1 MINKFLNGNGNGRE
15 RKKRLAGIAVFSI
28 VVIYFVFFAGFV
40 KADDIS
46 AGLSVSNG
54 ICGTAEPAGAFSYDR
69 DNDQTPAHLR
79 LTVGPNGGCNGQAV
93 TVDFLVETRHYLK
106 EKIYTFAGAGYDQR
120 SVPFEYEPAATK
132 QFYGQEVE
140 TAQALFGF
148 GFDGGDWYCQA
159 SYNAVET
166 DMVDGGTL
174 NPVQATCSFQ
184 LLGNIEVNATTNAD
198 TSAFDFAYDAGTI
211 TLSGSVSFDY
221 SDLGNPAPDY
231 LADQATG
238 VKYMR
243 QGAPST
249 LYSVQAMWNF

>member
-1 MINKFLNGNGNGRE
+1 MKKTLNGNSKVDCMKGAVVG
-15 RKKRLAGIAVFSI
+15 LIAAATLSL
-28 VVIYFVFFAGFV
+28 FVCQSR
-40 KADDIS
+40 ADEIS
-46 AGLSVSNG
+46 AGLSVGNG

-69 DNDQTPAHLR
+69 DNDATPAHLR
-79 LTVGPNGGCNGQAV
+79 LTVGPNGGCSGQAV
-93 TVDFLVETRHYLK
+93 TVDFLAEARHYLK
-106 EKIYTFAGAGYDQR
+106 PKIYTFAGAGYDQR

-174 NPVQATCSFQ
+174 NPVQGTCSFQ
-184 LLGNIEVNATTNAD
+184 LFGNVEINATTNVD
-198 TSAFDFAYDAGTI
+198 TSAFHFDYDAGTI

-221 SDLGNPAPDY
+221 SELGNPAPDY
-231 LADQATG
+231 LMDQTTG
-238 VKYMR
+238 VKYMQ